1 MAKKAKDK
9 SKKSEGD
16 KKKKSLQMPNLNTLQ
31 ARRVLYIIG
40 VVLFIFL
47 VWFKAKPALDSV
59 KTTETKTAA
68 AVAAKQTQE
77 GNLQALEK
85 RLDKGGK
92 DLSSIIV
99 TALPAQVRTDLEF
112 ERFNRLAAATQTNL
126 TSFTPG
132 AVADSGSYQK
142 LTIALAATC
151 SYENCLRFLGGL
163 HNMTQLQGK
172 DNLRAIGPII
182 GVDNVN
188 FAPGTG
194 NSITMTIT
202 ANIFL
207 SPNKDAAPAPVPG
220 APVAPVT
227 PPAEGAPIE

>member
-1 MAKKAKDK
+1 MAKKEKDT
-9 SKKSEGD
+9 KKKVSSA
-16 KKKKSLQMPNLNTLQ
+16 KKKSPKMPNLNTLQ
-31 ARRVLYIIG
+31 ARRAIYIAG
-40 VVLFIFL
+40 VVIFVFL
-47 VWFKAKPALDSV
+47 VWFKAKPAYDSV
-59 KTTETKTAA
+59 KTLETQTTES
-68 AVAAKQTQE
+68 VAAKQKQE
-77 GNLQALEK
+77 NDLEVLEK

-92 DLSSIIV
+92 DLSRIIV
-99 TALPAQVRTDLEF
+99 TALPVQVRTDLEF

-142 LTIALAATC
+142 VSLSLATTC

-163 HNMTQLQGK
+163 HNMTRLRGK
-172 DNLRAIGPII
+172 EDLVSVGPII

-194 NSITMTIT
+194 DSITMTIT

-207 SPNKDAAPAPVPG
+207 SPNKDAAPAPG
-220 APVAPVT
+220 AAPTT
-227 PPAEGAPIE
+227 PPVEGAPAE